1 MSAKDGKDKIVG
13 AASVMGSA
21 TMLSRVLGYIRDA
34 VIAYIFGASVSAD
47 AFFVAFRISNLFR
60 RLVGEGALTSSFIPI
75 FTELI
80 SIRSKEEL
88 RAFVL
93 RFFLLFSCILVVLA
107 ALGVFFTPWL
117 VSVMAPGFV
126 ITADKFD
133 LTVTLTRFM
142 FPYVVF
148 IGLMAIAM
156 GILNSYRHFAAPALS
171 PVLFN
176 ITLIFMTLVV
186 APFMRSPVY
195 ALAIGVVIGGFF
207 QFALQLPFLARY
219 EMLPKN
225 LSLKISSSVL
235 STANGTSVDKPVSR
249 ILLLMGPA
257 LLGIGVYQLNIFVTL
272 RFASH
277 LPQGSITY
285 LYYAGRLM
293 ELPLGVF
300 GVAIAQ
306 AVLPALSTMVVSKDM
321 DGFRS
326 SLSFALR
333 LVNFVNIPAMVG
345 LFVLSIPIID
355 LLFVRGR
362 FSSQDGLLTSYALSF
377 YALGIVPVA
386 ASRIVVAVFYSL
398 KDTKTPLIG
407 ALITFAV
414 NIVACLLLVGPLGH
428 GGLALATT
436 LSSLVNLIFLGYML
450 RLRVG
455 GFELASIFSSG
466 IRSSIAALLMAIVLY
481 LSIYWLQF
489 GALTLALKVISLIGI
504 IAIGAVVY
512 MVASYILKVPEQA
525 ILKEILLGKL
535 AARGSKKRAK

>member
-1 MSAKDGKDKIVG
+1 MSDKDGIVG
-13 AASVMGSA
+13 AASIMGSV

-34 VIAYIFGASVSAD
+34 VIAYIFGASVPAD

-80 SIRSKEEL
+80 TVRTKAEL

-93 RFFLLFSCILVVLA
+93 RFFLLFSCILIALS
-107 ALGVFFTPWL
+107 ALGIFFAPWL
-117 VSVMAPGFV
+117 VRVMAPGF
-126 ITADKFD
+126 IEATGKFA

-142 FPYVVF
+142 FPYVIF

-156 GILNSYRHFAAPALS
+156 GILNSYRHFTAPAFS

-176 ITLIFMTLVV
+176 ITIIFMALVV
-186 APFMRSPVY
+186 SPLMESPVY
-195 ALAIGVVIGGFF
+195 ALAAGVVIGGFF
-207 QFALQLPFLARY
+207 QFALQLPFLGRY
-219 EMLPKN
+219 GMIPC
-225 LSLKISSSVL
+225 SLAIKTSATSSTV
-235 STANGTSVDKPVSR
+235 AGGSVDNPVRR

-272 RFASH
+272 RFASR
-277 LPQGSITY
+277 LPEGSISY

-306 AVLPALSTMVVSKDM
+306 AVLPSLSSHVVSNDM
-321 DGFRS
+321 ASFKS

-345 LFVLSIPIID
+345 LFVLSLPIID
-355 LLFVRGR
+355 LLFVRGE
-362 FSSQDGLLTSYALSF
+362 FSANDGVMTSYALYF

-414 NIVACLLLVGPLGH
+414 NIVACLVLIGPMAH
-428 GGLALATT
+428 GGLALATSI
-436 LSSLVNLIFLGYML
+436 SSLVNLVFLGVML
-450 RLRVG
+450 RRRLG

-466 IRSSIAALLMAIVLY
+466 LKSSAAALLMGVVIYLGMSWLPWEQLSLVLK
-481 LSIYWLQF
+481 
-489 GALTLALKVISLIGI
+489 ALSLIVV
-504 IAIGAVVY
+504 IGVGVVVY
-512 MVASYILKVPEQA
+512 MGLACILKVQEQVF
-525 ILKEILLGKL
+525 LKAMLRGKL
-535 AARGSKKRAK
+535 ARSGTNKSAK

>member
-1 MSAKDGKDKIVG
+1 
-13 AASVMGSA
+13 
-21 TMLSRVLGYIRDA
+21 
-34 VIAYIFGASVSAD
+34 
-47 AFFVAFRISNLFR
+47 
-60 RLVGEGALTSSFIPI
+60 
-75 FTELI
+75 
-80 SIRSKEEL
+80 
-88 RAFVL
+88 
-93 RFFLLFSCILVVLA
+93 
-107 ALGVFFTPWL
+107 
-117 VSVMAPGFV
+117 
-126 ITADKFD
+126 
-133 LTVTLTRFM
+133 
-142 FPYVVF
+142 
-148 IGLMAIAM
+148 MAIAM
-156 GILNSYRHFAAPALS
+156 GILNSYRHFAAPAFS

-186 APFMRSPVY
+186 APFMQSPIY

-219 EMLPKN
+219 EMLPKT
-225 LSLKISSSVL
+225 LSLKMNTYRSST
-235 STANGTSVDKPVSR
+235 TAGVAVDKPVSR

-257 LLGIGVYQLNIFVTL
+257 LLSIGVYQLNIFVTL

-277 LPQGSITY
+277 LPEGSISY

-306 AVLPALSTMVVSKDM
+306 AVLPMLSSMVVSKDM

-362 FSSQDGLLTSYALSF
+362 FSAEDGLLTSYALSF

-450 RLRVG
+450 RSRVG

-466 IRSSIAALLMAIVLY
+466 IRSSIAALLMGIVLY
-481 LSIYWLQF
+481 LAIYWLQF
-489 GALTLALKVISLIGI
+489 GALTLTLKVVSLVGI
-504 IAIGAVVY
+504 IAVGAVVY

-525 ILKEILLGKL
+525 ILKEMLLGKL
-535 AARGSKKRAK
+535 AARASKKGAK

>member
-1 MSAKDGKDKIVG
+1 MSAKDGKDSIVG

-80 SIRSKEEL
+80 NIRSKEEL

-93 RFFLLFSCILVVLA
+93 RFYLLFTCILVVLA
-107 ALGVFFTPWL
+107 VFGIIFTPWL
-117 VSVMAPGFV
+117 VSVMAPGF
-126 ITADKFD
+126 TESADKFA

-186 APFMRSPVY
+186 APFMQSPVY

-219 EMLPKN
+219 GMLPKTF
-225 LSLKISSSVL
+225 SLKTDTSRSSTRSDV
-235 STANGTSVDKPVSR
+235 SVDKPVSR

-277 LPQGSITY
+277 LPEGSISY

-306 AVLPALSTMVVSKDM
+306 AVLPALSTLVVNKDM

-355 LLFVRGR
+355 LLFVRGE
-362 FSSQDGLLTSYALSF
+362 FSAEDGVMTSYALYF

-414 NIVACLLLVGPLGH
+414 NVVVCLLLVGPMGH
-428 GGLALATT
+428 GGLALATS
-436 LSSLVNLIFLGYML
+436 LSSLVYLLFLGFML
-450 RLRVG
+450 RRRVG

-466 IRSSIAALLMAIVLY
+466 IRSSIAALLMAVVLY
-481 LSIYWLQF
+481 FCLYWLQF
-489 GALTLALKVISLIGI
+489 GELTLALKVISLIGI

-525 ILKEILLGKL
+525 ILKEMLLGKL
-535 AARGSKKRAK
+535 AARGLKKRAK

>member
-1 MSAKDGKDKIVG
+1 MSDKDGIVG
-13 AASVMGSA
+13 AASIMGSA

-34 VIAYIFGASVSAD
+34 VIAYIFGASVPAD

-80 SIRSKEEL
+80 TVRSKEEL

-93 RFFLLFSCILVVLA
+93 RFFLLFSCILIVLA
-107 ALGVFFTPWL
+107 TLGVFFAPWL
-117 VSVMAPGFV
+117 VRVMAPGFV
-126 ITADKFD
+126 DVAGKFA

-156 GILNSYRHFAAPALS
+156 GILNSYRHFTAPALS

-176 ITLIFMTLVV
+176 ITIIFMSLVV
-186 APFMRSPVY
+186 SPFMESPIY

-207 QFALQLPFLARY
+207 QFVLQLPFLGKYGMIPRSFA
-219 EMLPKN
+219 
-225 LSLKISSSVL
+225 LKTTTSTL
-235 STANGTSVDKPVSR
+235 STGIGSSVDKPVAR

-277 LPQGSITY
+277 LPQGSISY

-306 AVLPALSTMVVSKDM
+306 AVLPSLSSHVVNSDMVSFK
-321 DGFRS
+321 S

-355 LLFVRGR
+355 LLFVRGE
-362 FSSQDGLLTSYALSF
+362 FSTNDGIMTSYALYF

-398 KDTKTPLIG
+398 KDTKTPLVG

-414 NIVACLLLVGPLGH
+414 NIVLCFLLVGPMAH
-428 GGLALATT
+428 GGLALATSI
-436 LSSLVNLIFLGYML
+436 SSLVNLVFLGVML
-450 RLRVG
+450 RRRLG
-455 GFELASIFSSG
+455 GFELVSIFSSG
-466 IRSSIAALLMAIVLY
+466 LKSSVAALLMGIVIY
-481 LSIYWLQF
+481 LGLSWLPWEQLQLAF
-489 GALTLALKVISLIGI
+489 KALALIVVIGV
-504 IAIGAVVY
+504 GVVVY
-512 MVASYILKVPEQA
+512 MGFSYILKVPEQA
-525 ILKEILLGKL
+525 FLKTMLWEKL
-535 AARGSKKRAK
+535 AGKGTKKSAK